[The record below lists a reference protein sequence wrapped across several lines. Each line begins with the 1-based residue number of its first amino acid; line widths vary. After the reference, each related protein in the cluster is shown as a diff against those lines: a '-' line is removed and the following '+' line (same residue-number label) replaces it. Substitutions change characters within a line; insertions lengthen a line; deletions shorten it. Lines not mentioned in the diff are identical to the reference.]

1 MKWLKRIFYTCLVL
15 VLAGAALLV
24 GANELRKRKPDWY
37 PSSLPNSAAIAAAAD
52 SVERKFTG
60 IQSWV
65 ASSHAKSVRG
75 EKGTAGPIGDAD
87 AEPEASK
94 VISLTEDELNA
105 FFAKWDQ
112 TLKWSGKYE
121 SQVTDPMLVLQDDRL
136 ILAATVKDAD
146 TLVSLHLE
154 PKLDERGMLHLRL
167 ARVMG
172 GRLPLPQLFWDRYRS
187 TVTGMMTHKLDLLR
201 GQAQIAADGTANAAA
216 VGAAMNRLLLH
227 SVNDEPAEPV
237 LFLPHGANP
246 KEGFPVKLTRVAI
259 KDKTITMT
267 VVPMNAAER
276 KELIGRL
283 RSAYPVEKQT
293 VAAAGE
299 ARAATPAR

>member
-15 VLAGAALLV
+15 VLAGGALLV

-37 PSSLPNSAAIAAAAD
+37 PASLPNPAAVAAAAS
-52 SVERKFTG
+52 SVEKKFTG

-75 EKGTAGPIGDAD
+75 DKGTTGPIGDTD
-87 AEPEASK
+87 AEPESSK

-105 FFAKWDQ
+105 FFAKWDES
-112 TLKWSGKYE
+112 LKWSGKYDAH
-121 SQVTDPMLVLQDDRL
+121 VTNPMLILQDDRL

-154 PKLDERGMLHLRL
+154 PKLDERGMLRLRL
-167 ARVMG
+167 VRVMG
-172 GRLPLPQLFWDRYRS
+172 GRLPLPQVFWDRYRS
-187 TVTGMMTHKLDLLR
+187 TVTRMMVNKLDVLR
-201 GQAQIAADGTANAAA
+201 DKAEIAADGTANAAA
-216 VGAAMNRLLLH
+216 VGTAINRLLLH
-227 SVNDEPAEPV
+227 SVNDQPAEPV
-237 LFLPHGANP
+237 LFLPHGASP
-246 KEGFPVKLTRVAI
+246 KEGFPVKLTQVAI
-259 KDKTITMT
+259 KGKVFTMT

-283 RSAYPVEKQT
+283 RSAYPTDKQA
-293 VAAAGE
+293 VVVAGE
-299 ARAATPAR
+299 GRAEKPGR